1 MRELDGYRE
10 RLAAARDALAAA
22 PLLGAGESGPPDEKT
37 GERWDRTNVLG
48 HMAEMLPY
56 WTSQTRAVLGGSGE
70 MGRGEAGYARR
81 RQGID
86 SGKVLSEAELRE
98 QIETGIDGLVALLGE
113 MRDEDLDRPVVYRP
127 KDGDRQETLRGVL
140 EELMVGHLEAHL
152 RQLQDLTPGS

>member
-22 PLLGAGESGPPDEKT
+22 PLLGPGESGPPDEKT